1 MLLQPLQ
8 FSEVVES
15 YDNHGQKLSA
25 TRNVEKVRLKLDGL
39 GVDDLAV
46 ARFVAGLRESNV
58 FETVALKASTRVDSL
73 PGECR
78 RFSVECEFQ

>member
-1 MLLQPLQ
+1 MPLTQ
-8 FSEVVES
+8 QTTETVET
-15 YDNHGQKLSA
+15 YDNRGQKLTS
-25 TRNVEKVRLKLDGL
+25 VRTHEHVHLKLEGL
-39 GVDDLAV
+39 GIDDLAV

-58 FETVALKASTRVDSL
+58 FETVALKSSARVDSL